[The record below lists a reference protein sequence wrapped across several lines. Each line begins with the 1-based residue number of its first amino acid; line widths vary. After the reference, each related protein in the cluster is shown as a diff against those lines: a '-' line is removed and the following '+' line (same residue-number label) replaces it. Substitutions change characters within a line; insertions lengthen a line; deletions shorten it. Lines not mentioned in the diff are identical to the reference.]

1 MRWKGGSHGKI
12 KELMNCGHAGQFPR
26 LVDTGVVGWV
36 IQGRVTRLW
45 FGREADYVT
54 LRSQLKV

>member
-12 KELMNCGHAGQFPR
+12 KKLMNCGHAGQFPR
-26 LVDTGVVGWV
+26 LVGTGVVGWV
-36 IQGRVTRLW
+36 IQGRVW